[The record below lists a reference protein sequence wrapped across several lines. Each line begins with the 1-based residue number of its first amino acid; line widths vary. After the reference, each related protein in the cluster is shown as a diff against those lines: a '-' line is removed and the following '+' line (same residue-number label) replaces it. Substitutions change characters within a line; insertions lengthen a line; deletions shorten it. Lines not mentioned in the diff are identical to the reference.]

1 MKHEGDAE
9 INADPVTLNGKR
21 IGVMESALV
30 VALHQF
36 LDSHGVQAEVVTF
49 PDYDSLFASFHAGK
63 LDVFAGE
70 GDSGFS
76 VEDAVILYS
85 FGSSDYYLTVNIRR
99 PDLLQQLNTA
109 QTLLAVEEPNY
120 LNSLGVKYYS
130 GSLASRALSAAET
143 EWLES
148 HDELRV
154 GYLETYLPYSDTD
167 DKGQATGIVTDV
179 TEQLL
184 KSLNIDTLSVSY
196 HGYENY
202 DDMIA
207 DLVSGVIDTGFP
219 VGGGLYY
226 SEESGIYQTN
236 PVVSAATEIVFRGEF
251 KGDDISHFAVNKNN
265 RMQYYYVCT
274 HFPEAQITLYPSVD
288 ECLDAVVS

>member
-1 MKHEGDAE
+1 M
-9 INADPVTLNGKR
+9 
-21 IGVMESALV
+21 
-30 VALHQF
+30 
-36 LDSHGVQAEVVTF
+36 
-49 PDYDSLFASFHAGK
+49 
-63 LDVFAGE
+63 
-70 GDSGFS
+70 
-76 VEDAVILYS
+76 
-85 FGSSDYYLTVNIRR
+85 
-99 PDLLQQLNTA
+99 
-109 QTLLAVEEPNY
+109 
-120 LNSLGVKYYS
+120 
-130 GSLASRALSAAET
+130 
-143 EWLES
+143 
-148 HDELRV
+148 
-154 GYLETYLPYSDTD
+154 
-167 DKGQATGIVTDV
+167 TDV